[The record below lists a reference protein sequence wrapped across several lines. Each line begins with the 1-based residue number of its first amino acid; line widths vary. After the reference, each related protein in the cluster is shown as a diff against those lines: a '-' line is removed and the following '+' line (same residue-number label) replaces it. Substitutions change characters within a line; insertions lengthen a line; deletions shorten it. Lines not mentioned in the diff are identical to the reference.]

1 MSPTGDL
8 LVTFIFLLGRC
19 PVELAQGP
27 SRVALA
33 SHFARGSTPFWV
45 TMQSLTEVRSKAEL
59 VWTHGNIV
67 LGACATTSP
76 AHLDQGL
83 STVLAQDHF
92 YSDF

>member
-45 TMQSLTEVRSKAEL
+45 TMQSLTEVGSKAEL
-59 VWTHGNIV
+59 AWTDGNIV
-67 LGACATTSP
+67 LDTCTTTSS
-76 AHLDQGL
+76 AHLDQEL